1 MVNVDVCAVCG
12 IPAAGQRCSGCQQV
26 SYCGKDHQRQHWK
39 QLHRKEC
46 RCYKATQNSTL
57 GRHLVA
63 TRSIR
68 SGEVI
73 FREPPIIVGPKTASV
88 PVCLGCH
95 RNLDA
100 TKKFN
105 NCQHCGWPMCGSS
118 CETSR
123 YHREEC
129 RLLAAKSYLPQIGF
143 DECNPGKKYSAYCTI
158 VPLRA
163 ILLKRRDPQLWAK
176 VVSMES
182 HLETRK
188 NTPLYA
194 AIRSNVVPFVRGV
207 LGLQTEASEEE
218 LMGVAGIFDTNSFE
232 IRIPEKS
239 IKIRALYELGALMNH
254 CCQPNTKHYFD
265 DELNLVMIAAVDIPK
280 EETISISYAQPLQAT
295 IQRRFTIK
303 QAKCFEC
310 CCHRCSDPTEF
321 RTYAGS
327 IVCPQCSKSMVVA
340 VNTLDFR
347 SDWRC
352 EDKKCSYRES
362 AQQYITRNEA
372 FRAEIGQLSCGAGP
386 DGYECLLGRF
396 QSTSLLH
403 PWNTN
408 VLQVKY
414 ALTQLY
420 GGGGPGGIGLKDLSE
435 KQLRRKVE
443 LCVDLLEVAN
453 QLEPGMS
460 PFRTKLLQDLRDAL
474 EAMKS
479 ISGSS
484 FNSAPAIVVQHPGA
498 SWKSHK
504 INVSGAIAYN
514 HATTQ
519 PTSLETMSQ
528 RLERVEG
535 ELSRMMESDPT
546 LRKPAKDA
554 ASRTKEARMRMF

>member
-1 MVNVDVCAVCG
+1 MVSLEICAVCG
-12 IPAAGQRCSGCQQV
+12 VPAGQRCGGCQQV

-39 QLHRKEC
+39 ELHRKEC
-46 RCYKATQNSTL
+46 RCYRLSTNATL

-63 TRSIR
+63 TRPIR

-73 FREPPIIVGPKTASV
+73 FRESPTVLGPKTASV
-88 PVCLGCH
+88 PLCLGCH
-95 RNLDA
+95 RNLDPITTDA
-100 TKKFN
+100 GKKYY
-105 NCQHCGWPMCGSS
+105 NCQHCGWPLCSPS
-118 CETSR
+118 CETSC
-123 YHREEC
+123 YHRDEC
-129 RLLAAKSYLPQIGF
+129 QLFASKSYRPQIRF
-143 DECNPGKKYSAYCTI
+143 DELVPSKKHSGYCAI

-163 ILLKRRDPQLWAK
+163 ILLKRKEPARFAK
-176 VVSMES
+176 LATLES
-182 HLETRK
+182 HVETRQS
-188 NTPLYA
+188 TPLYA
-194 AIRSNVVPFVRGV
+194 AVQSNLVPFVRDV
-207 LGLQTEASEEE
+207 LNLRNEVSVGQ
-218 LMGVAGIFDTNSFE
+218 LMEIAGIFDTNSYE
-232 IRIPEKS
+232 IRIPERG
-239 IKIRALYELGALMNH
+239 IKIRALYELGAMMAH
-254 CCQPNTKHYFD
+254 CCQPNTKHFFD
-265 DELNLVMIAAVDIPK
+265 EELNLVMIAAVDIPK
-280 EETISISYAQPLQAT
+280 DEMISISYAQPLQAT

-310 CCHRCSDPTEF
+310 GCHRCSDPTEF

-340 VNTLDFR
+340 VNPLDFR

-396 QSTSLLH
+396 QSTDVLH

-420 GGGGPGGIGLKDLSE
+420 GGGGPGGINLKDLSE

-460 PFRTKLLQDLRDAL
+460 PFRTKLLQDLHAAL

-479 ISGSS
+479 ISGNS
-484 FNSAPAIVVQHPGA
+484 FDSAPAIVVQHPGV
-498 SWKSHK
+498 SLKTHK
-504 INVSGAIAYN
+504 FNGPGANARKHGKCKTTTSSPSTMKQQLENVE
-514 HATTQ
+514 Q
-519 PTSLETMSQ
+519 
-528 RLERVEG
+528 
-535 ELSRMMESDPT
+535 ELSIIMACDPT
-546 LRKPAKDA
+546 LRKTSKDLY
-554 ASRTKEARMRMF
+554 T